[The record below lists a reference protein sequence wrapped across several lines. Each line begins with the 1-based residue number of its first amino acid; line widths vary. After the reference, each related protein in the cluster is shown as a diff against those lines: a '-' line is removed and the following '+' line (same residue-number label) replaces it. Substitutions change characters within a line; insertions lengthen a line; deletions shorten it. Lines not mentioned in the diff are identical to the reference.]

1 MKPKARCQISLTF
14 NLKPLT
20 LISRRNAMKP
30 KFLKSNL
37 VVLAVLII
45 SFSLLTFLPTRVMSQ
60 QVFQLAVPYH
70 SQIPQWQWPAWG
82 EPGNPRYPNG
92 WCTVACL
99 DMIFDYYDAMGH
111 PNPPLPQQEI
121 ACVANTNN
129 PGGTWETDARRA
141 AHFSQTSKS
150 LNQPSWPGY
159 WNGIG
164 YSWRGPA
171 GGSRLGYAAVGSDVA
186 GNWKNISNM
195 QGLKNFLLN
204 GCPLIVYLDIDSLNA
219 YADSA
224 ETTYEN
230 PPDSLAGSCPVTREG
245 HAEVLLGYDD
255 RNPAKPTFIVHDP
268 GIFANGIGGRSIT
281 WPQNL
286 FYNSIWTGRY
296 LYCAPWV
303 INRGTLPLGWGAP
316 APDNWNVL
324 PGKNVRVDVQGTY
337 PGPVPLKGFYAVNN
351 PKSTLTPGQFVIQA
365 GANPQNLRNV
375 NKTGSASPAPGQWNA
390 VCWTLTAP
398 NNGGVYPISI
408 EIKGTTGN
416 LNSNSYANYT
426 DDIGR
431 IKTYNLSVIKLV
443 VDPGHPPFG
452 HGLGD
457 PWNNSGILWAPQPNP
472 GSPCSLKAVIYN
484 YGEVSV
490 PAGALVNFYYSDPH
504 TCQHYPDYSLHSIG
518 SATIPPIPPGDSA
531 MVGPV
536 LFTPPTTG
544 NSFGESFFDIFT
556 TIYCSQDTIQTG
568 WVLEDNNVAV
578 KSFWTAQTLPGVPF
592 TMHFLAKNYL
602 DGPGQMVLGIDREE
616 LPGGWT
622 AQLDLPED
630 SLILLPPGAQIPVM
644 LTVTPT
650 PCHLAGKVWVF
661 ESLYDSAGNFVRTT
675 GGIGFEVRT
684 SLYSDDFNDCN
695 LSDWTV
701 YTSSG
706 TFGTTD
712 TQYVSPPCGLYM
724 SSQGSGY
731 AWGRTPNITL
741 DTTQDF
747 TISTYFKV
755 PNSNNHWFWVLDNDW
770 VNLVID
776 YGTDLSAYQGSHG
789 PALNLATLDTNRW
802 YLIEA
807 EVHPATS
814 NYKVYLDRVYKGT
827 ANFPANYLRYLRLG
841 EFENGGAN
849 YGQAYWDDLLVS
861 RERPYLLGDATGDG
875 VVDASDV
882 VYLLNYLFVNGPE
895 PKPLEAGDA
904 NCDGVVDIADVV
916 YLLNYLFVGGPSPTC
931 DGKSSS
937 TELDLKKLNQNLN
950 KAKIGLFV
958 PTLPEGNLRR
968 LEQQCEIAVWGKFDQ
983 DIAGLQLEISYDPKE
998 ITLLKPELTS
1008 LTSDLS
1014 IFYGGKEGLQKI
1026 GIVDVSGKNLI
1037 PSGEGALV
1045 TLKAKGINLGSVR
1058 IEKAIL
1064 VDREA
1069 HKIPVEIVSEIKK
1082 SDQDLTTGETGIPQE
1097 FSLSANYP
1105 NPFNPETEIKY
1116 ALPKDCHVT
1125 LAIYNILGEKVKVLV
1140 DEQQSAGYRRACWDG
1155 KSDKGEE
1162 VASGVYFYRLETKEF
1177 SQVKKMMLVK

>member
-1 MKPKARCQISLTF
+1 MKTKAKCQIPLTF
-14 NLKPLT
+14 NLTPLT

-121 ACVANTNN
+121 ACVANTNQISR
-129 PGGTWETDARRA
+129 GTYETDARRA
-141 AHFSQTSKS
+141 AHFSKQSTS
-150 LNQPSWPGY
+150 LNNNPWPAY
-159 WNGIG
+159 WNGTG
-164 YSWRGPA
+164 YSWRPGNQ
-171 GGSRLGYAAVGSDVA
+171 LGYAAVGSDVA
-186 GNWKNISNM
+186 GNWKTISNM
-195 QGLKNFLLN
+195 QGLKNFVWNNGN
-204 GCPLIVYLDIDSLNA
+204 GCPLILFLDVDSMCA
-219 YADSA
+219 YADSID
-224 ETTYEN
+224 TIDVT
-230 PPDSLAGSCPVTREG
+230 PPDSLLGVCDQTVEG
-245 HAEVLLGYDD
+245 HAVVLVDYNNNHPVFG
-255 RNPAKPTFIVHDP
+255 PVFIVNDP
-268 GIFANGIGGRSIT
+268 SEGFPVF

-296 LYCAPWV
+296 LYCAPWKLNV
-303 INRGTLPLGWGAP
+303 NPMLILGPRAKIGI
-316 APDNWNVL
+316 DI
-324 PGKNVRVDVQGTY
+324 QGIY
-337 PGPVPLKGFYAVNN
+337 PGPIPVNGFYSVNN
-351 PKSTLTPGQFVIQA
+351 PISTFSSDSFTVVQ
-365 GANPQNLRNV
+365 GANPQNLQNV
-375 NKTGSASPAPGQWNA
+375 NTTGSQSPPPRQQNA
-390 VCWTLTAP
+390 ISWLVQCPNTAGSFP
-398 NNGGVYPISI
+398 MTVEN
-408 EIKGTTGN
+408 KGTVSN
-416 LNSNSYANYT
+416 LNSTSYANYT

-431 IKTYNLSVIKLV
+431 TSTWNHLV
-443 VDPGHPPFG
+443 KPPPFLDPGFR
-452 HGLGD
+452 HGWD
-457 PWNNSGILWAPQPNP
+457 EPWGSGGVMWAPQPNP
-472 GSPCSLKAVIYN
+472 GSVCTLRVVTYN
-484 YGEVSV
+484 EGLDPV
-490 PAGALVNFYYSDPH
+490 PAGAMVNFYYSDPYP
-504 TCQHYPDYSLHSIG
+504 CQHYPDACLYTIG
-518 SATIPPIPPGDSA
+518 SSTMPPIPPGDSA
-531 MVGPV
+531 IVGPV
-536 LFTPPTTG
+536 LFSPPPTG
-544 NSFGESFFDIFT
+544 NSFGESFFDVFT
-556 TIYCSQDTIQTG
+556 TIVCPGDTVQSG
-568 WVLEDNNVAV
+568 WILEDNNVAV
-578 KSFWTAQTLPGVPF
+578 KRLWTVQATPSVPETLHFW
-592 TMHFLAKNYL
+592 AKNYL
-602 DGPGQMVLGIDREE
+602 NGSAEIWLGIDREE
-616 LPGGWT
+616 LPSGWT

-695 LSDWTV
+695 ISDWTV

-747 TISTYFKV
+747 TISTYSKV

-789 PALNLATLDTNRW
+789 PTLNLATLDTNRW

-827 ANFPANYLRYLRLG
+827 ANFSANYLRYLRLG

-849 YGQAYWDDLLVS
+849 YGEAYWDDLLVS
-861 RERPYLLGDATGDG
+861 RERAYLLGDATGDG
-875 VVDASDV
+875 LVDASDV

-895 PKPLEAGDA
+895 PRPLEAGDA

-931 DGKSSS
+931 DGKNSS
-937 TELDLKKLNQNLN
+937 TELDLKKLNQNLS

-958 PTLPEGNLRR
+958 PTPSEGNLRR
-968 LEQQCEIAVWGKFDQ
+968 LDQQGEIAVWGKLDQ
-983 DIAGLQLEISYDPKE
+983 DVAGLQLEISYDPKE
-998 ITLLKPELTS
+998 LTLLKPELTS
-1008 LTSDLS
+1008 LTSGLS

-1045 TLKAKGINLGSVR
+1045 TLKARGIDLGSIR
-1058 IEKAIL
+1058 MEKAIL

-1082 SDQDLTTGETGIPQE
+1082 SDQDLTAGEPAIPQE

-1116 ALPKDCHVT
+1116 ALPKDCHVK

-1140 DEQQSAGYRRACWDG
+1140 DEQQSAGYRRVCWDG

-1177 SQVKKMMLVK
+1177 SEVKKMMLVK